1 MKYTH
6 VFLIMLVT
14 AMLTLSVFGSG
25 CTDTE
30 PEIIET
36 PTAEPTVDA
45 TEDETAVMTAEPT
58 ATAEPT
64 TPPDPQAILIRIQS
78 YMFIPVGDQEINVGD
93 KITWRNFEG
102 SRQSRVL
109 VNENGIWEDEQ
120 YLSYMRQVNYTFNE
134 PGLYTFY
141 LKGRE
146 AKTMNVTV
154 V

>member
-6 VFLIMLVT
+6 AFLIMLVT

-36 PTAEPTVDA
+36 TATPTVDA
-45 TEDETAVMTAEPT
+45 TEDSTPEMTAEPT
-58 ATAEPT
+58 ATPEPT
-64 TPPDPQAILIRIQS
+64 TNPNPMEILIRIQS
-78 YMFIPVGDQEINVGD
+78 YMFIPVGDREINRGD
-93 KITWRNFEG
+93 TVQWRNFE
-102 SRQSRVL
+102 SSKASRVL
-109 VNENGIWEDEQ
+109 VSENGIWEEEQ
-120 YLSYMRQVNYTFNE
+120 YLSYMRHVSYTFNE
-134 PGLYTFY
+134 TGEYTFY

-146 AKTMNVTV
+146 AKKMNVTV

>member
-1 MKYTH
+1 
-6 VFLIMLVT
+6 MLVT

-64 TPPDPQAILIRIQS
+64 VPPDPQEYLIRIDN
-78 YMFIPVGDQEINVGD
+78 YMFIPVGDREINRGD
-93 KITWRNFEG
+93 IIKWRNFEDT
-102 SRQSRVL
+102 RQARVL
-109 VNENGIWEDEQ
+109 INENGIWEDEQ
-120 YLSYMRQVNYTFNE
+120 YIGYMKQVSYTFNE
-134 PGLYTFY
+134 TGVYTFY

-146 AKTMNVTV
+146 SKILTVTV

>member
-36 PTAEPTVDA
+36 PTATPTQEA
-45 TEDETAVMTAEPT
+45 TET
-58 ATAEPT
+58 ATQTATVESTPEITPT
-64 TPPDPQAILIRIQS
+64 PSGTPQIHTIWINH
-78 YMFIPVGDQEINVGD
+78 YTFIPSGGKEVNVGD
-93 KITWRNFEG
+93 TVKWRNKEYTH
-102 SRQSRVL
+102 RIL
-109 VNENGIWEDEQ
+109 VNENGIWEGEQ
-120 YLSYMRQVNYTFNE
+120 NLGYMRSVNYTFTE
-134 PGLYTFY
+134 PGVYTFY
-141 LKGRE
+141 LQPRVDKLW
-146 AKTMNVTV
+146 NLTV

>member
-6 VFLIMLVT
+6 AFLIMLVT
-14 AMLTLSVFGSG
+14 AMLILSVFGSG

-36 PTAEPTVDA
+36 PTVEPTADA
-45 TEDETAVMTAEPT
+45 TEDETAVMTAKPT

-78 YMFIPVGDQEINVGD
+78 YLFIPVGDHEINVGD
-93 KITWRNFEG
+93 KITWRNFE
-102 SRQSRVL
+102 STRQARVL
-109 VNENGIWEDEQ
+109 VNENGIWEEEQ
-120 YLSYMRQVNYTFNE
+120 YLSYMKQVNYTFNE

-146 AKTMNVTV
+146 EKKMNVTV